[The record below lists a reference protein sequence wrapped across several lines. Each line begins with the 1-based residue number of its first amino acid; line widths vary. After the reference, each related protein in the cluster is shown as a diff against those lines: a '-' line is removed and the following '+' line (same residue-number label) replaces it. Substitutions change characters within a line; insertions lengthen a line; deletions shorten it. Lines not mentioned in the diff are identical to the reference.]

1 MGLSRRTLLMAPAL
15 LAATVLP
22 PTPLLGAS
30 PGFHRFRL
38 GAFELTALDDGV
50 WHRPMGNDFVRNAQG
65 AALRRAV
72 AKARSRRPDTLPLA
86 ITALLVDTGT
96 KLVLIDTGSA
106 GQVVDTAGSLMRHL
120 AAAGV
125 APEKIDIVLIS
136 HFHPDHI
143 DGLKTKD
150 GARVFAN
157 AEIKVPATEWA
168 FWMDEALPGSA
179 KPAIAR
185 YARNARRIFGDL
197 AKDVT
202 QFMPR
207 QEVAPG
213 IVALDAAGHTPG
225 HTAFAIA
232 SGSESMLVL
241 GDVASHPALFVRHP
255 AWQPGWDMDGATAV
269 ASRLKLLD
277 RAAADRVPVQA
288 YHFPFPSRGQIT
300 RDPRGGYE
308 FVPAP

>member
-1 MGLSRRTLLMAPAL
+1 MLSRRVLLTAPAALVATLLPAPL
-15 LAATVLP
+15 FAA
-22 PTPLLGAS
+22 A
-30 PGFHRFRL
+30 PGFQRFRL
-38 GAFELTALDDGV
+38 GTFELTALDDGV
-50 WHRPMGNDFVRNAQG
+50 WHRPMGKDFVRNAQG
-65 AALRRAV
+65 AAVRRAI
-72 AKARSRRPDTLPLA
+72 ADAHPRRRDTLPLA
-86 ITALLVDTGT
+86 ITALLVNTGT

-106 GQVVDTAGSLMRHL
+106 GQVVDTAGTLMRHL

-157 AEIKVPATEWA
+157 AEIKVPAREWA
-168 FWMDEALPGSA
+168 FWMDEALPGTA

-185 YARNARRIFGDL
+185 YARNARRIFGDI

-202 QFMPR
+202 QFMPN

-225 HTAFAIA
+225 HAAFAVA
-232 SGSESMLVL
+232 SGNESMLVL
-241 GDVASHPALFVRHP
+241 GDLASHPALFVRHP
-255 AWQPGWDMDGATAV
+255 EWQPGWDMDGATAV
-269 ASRLKLLD
+269 ASRLRLLD
-277 RAAADRVPVQA
+277 RASADRVPVQA
-288 YHFPFPSRGQIT
+288 YHFPFPSGGQIV
-300 RDPRGGYE
+300 RASGGYD